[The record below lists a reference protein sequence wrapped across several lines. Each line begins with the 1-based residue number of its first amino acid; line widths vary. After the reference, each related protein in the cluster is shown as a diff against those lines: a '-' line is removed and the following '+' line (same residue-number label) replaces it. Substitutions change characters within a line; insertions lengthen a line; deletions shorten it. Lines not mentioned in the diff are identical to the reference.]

1 MDACP
6 DCVQARAALAQEFQ
20 TLRPLFAA
28 LGDETRQLIFLTL
41 LESDQVGLR
50 VGELA
55 QRTHLSR
62 ASLSRHLRVL
72 CQAEVVRV
80 HREGTRN
87 YYYANADTSQW
98 SAFQSLADLVAAV
111 VQNAVV
117 QGYPDL
123 DEH

>member
-6 DCVQARAALAQEFQ
+6 DCIQARAALAQEFQ

-28 LGDETRQLIFLTL
+28 LGDETRQLIFLAL

-80 HREGTRN
+80 HREGARN

-98 SAFQSLADLVAAV
+98 SAFQSLADHVAAV
-111 VQNAVV
+111 VRSAVV